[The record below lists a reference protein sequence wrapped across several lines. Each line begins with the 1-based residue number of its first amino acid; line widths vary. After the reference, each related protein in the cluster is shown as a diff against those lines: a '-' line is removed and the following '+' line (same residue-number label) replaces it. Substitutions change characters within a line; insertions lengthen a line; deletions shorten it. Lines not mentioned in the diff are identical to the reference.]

1 MPQVSVNGSAA
12 VTSFD
17 DMITMVLTHEHDPE
31 VLKWVASSFFCA
43 SNSGKTYYKKEMISL
58 RDPVLFVINSYLLL

>member
-1 MPQVSVNGSAA
+1 MVYNNVILAYHGSNILIVMPQVSVPGSAA

-17 DMITMVLTHEHDPE
+17 DMISMVLTHEDDPE

-43 SNSGKTYYKKEMISL
+43 STSGK
-58 RDPVLFVINSYLLL
+58 N